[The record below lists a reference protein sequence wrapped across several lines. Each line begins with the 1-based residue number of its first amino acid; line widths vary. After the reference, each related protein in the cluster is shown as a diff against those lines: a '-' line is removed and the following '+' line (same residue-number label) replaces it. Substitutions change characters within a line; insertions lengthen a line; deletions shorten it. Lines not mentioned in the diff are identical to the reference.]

1 MSPRRKAK
9 AKDDVKPPEPKVKRG
24 QRAVMC
30 PHRIPPGA
38 FCKRGCDG

>member
-1 MSPRRKAK
+1 MSPRRNKRE
-9 AKDDVKPPEPKVKRG
+9 VEPPKPVEKPKRG
-24 QRAVMC
+24 QRSVIC